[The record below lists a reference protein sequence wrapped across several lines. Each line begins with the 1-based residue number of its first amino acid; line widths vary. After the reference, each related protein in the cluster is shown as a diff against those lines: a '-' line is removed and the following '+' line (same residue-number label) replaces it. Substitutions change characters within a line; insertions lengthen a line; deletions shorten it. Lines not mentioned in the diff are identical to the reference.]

1 LHNKHWIQDGITWTM
16 SRFLKKGIE
25 FGITWTLIV
34 FPQKKR
40 TKDGLYLDYIT
51 VLVNNKKRHNLFKF
65 IIINLLRMK
74 KSNQNHG

>member
-1 LHNKHWIQDGITWTM
+1 MI
-16 SRFLKKGIE
+16 RFLKKGIE